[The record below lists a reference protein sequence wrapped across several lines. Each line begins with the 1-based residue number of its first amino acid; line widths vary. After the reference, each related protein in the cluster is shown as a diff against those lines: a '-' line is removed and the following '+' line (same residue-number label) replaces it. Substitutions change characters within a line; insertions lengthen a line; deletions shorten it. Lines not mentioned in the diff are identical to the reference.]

1 MPSVDP
7 YATQVVSRLW
17 PTGSGAATTRR
28 PVGLA
33 ATEASWWVLPSASR
47 ARLLVPAGRSGAA
60 TMLVRHGDGARRVA
74 RLVTGAAVRSGLAR
88 LLPLARVT
96 ARAGGPLQQV
106 LEDVL
111 GEGLTCG
118 LLLGPPR
125 VNRKPVLQ
133 VFDRAG
139 ATVAFVKVGT
149 DAATSA
155 LVARETRCLA
165 QVHRTGLRLVQAP
178 GVLHAGRVGDLE
190 VLVLE
195 PLVSSQQAGRTA
207 FPPPPVEAMAELA
220 DSHDATR
227 EPLSRTVFWTS
238 VRDAVGGVQHEPT
251 RQRLEDLVRRI
262 EAACGDAEVV
272 TGSWHGDWAPWNTGR
287 AAGRVQLWDWE
298 RFDPDALW
306 GLDLLHYLAQ
316 RVRHAA
322 PDRVAQESDLLAA
335 WPRELA
341 GSPGAGAEQDP
352 RAVLLAYLPALA
364 VRLAGPGAGEH
375 PRARWACELA
385 ARVLDDPGTLRAG
398 APR

>member
-17 PTGSGAATTRR
+17 PTGPGAATTRR
-28 PVGLA
+28 PAGLA

-47 ARLLVPAGRSGAA
+47 ARLLVPTGRRGAA
-60 TMLVRHGDGARRVA
+60 AMLVRHGDGARRVA
-74 RLVTGAAVRSGLAR
+74 RAVTGAAVRSGVAG
-88 LLPLARVT
+88 LLPLPRVT
-96 ARAGGPLQQV
+96 AAAGGPLPQL

-111 GEGLTCG
+111 GPGLTCG

-133 VFDRAG
+133 VFGPDG

-155 LVARETRCLA
+155 LVRRESGCLA
-165 QVHRTGLRLVQAP
+165 QVHQAGLRLVQPPA
-178 GVLHAGRVGDLE
+178 VLHAGAVGDLE

-195 PLVSSQQAGRTA
+195 PLTSSQQSGRAA

-220 DSHDATR
+220 ASHEVTR
-227 EPLSRTVFWTS
+227 EPLSRTAFWTTS
-238 VRDAVGGVQHEPT
+238 VRGAVAGVQHAQT
-251 RQRLEDLVRRI
+251 RLRLEDLVRRT
-262 EAACGDAEVV
+262 EAACGDAEVS
-272 TGSWHGDWAPWNTGR
+272 TGSWHGDWAPWNTGL

-298 RFDPDALW
+298 RFDPQALW

-316 RVRHAA
+316 RVRHTS
-322 PDRVAQESDLLAA
+322 PDRAAQEDELLAA

-341 GSPGAGAEQDP
+341 GSPGAGADQDP
-352 RAVLLAYLPALA
+352 RAVLLAYLPALV
-364 VRLAGPGAGEH
+364 VRLAGSAGH
-375 PRARWACELA
+375 PRADWACDLADRLLTSGDLA
-385 ARVLDDPGTLRAG
+385 AGPQR
-398 APR
+398 